1 MTSVTDIS
9 PDKKRL
15 SDNATAALDLPLEE
29 RVAFIRKSKWFGY
42 DKANQTLAMLED
54 LLIYP
59 KTDRMPNL
67 LIAGDTNNGKTSL
80 IKEFMK
86 RHPPH
91 DHPEGRA
98 ISVPVFFMQAPPAPD
113 EGRFYDEILSLLFAP
128 FRATDKTGKK
138 EKEVLRLLANINT
151 KMLVID
157 EIHNLLA
164 GPTNRLRVCMNA
176 IRLLGNNLKIPIV
189 ASGTTEAFRAI
200 HSDDQ
205 LANRFR
211 SVNLTK
217 WEYGTEYK
225 RLLASFEHTLP
236 LRETSNL
243 KDKEISR
250 ELLRM
255 SEGTLGELVAI
266 ISEAAV
272 YAVRNNQESITAKTL
287 KDIGWILPSRRS
299 KAI

>member
-1 MTSVTDIS
+1 MTSATDVTS
-9 PDKKRL
+9 DKKRL
-15 SDNATAALDLPLEE
+15 SDNASAALGLPLED
-29 RVAFIRKSKWFGY
+29 RVAYIRKPKWFGY
-42 DKANQTLAMLED
+42 DRANEAMDILED
-54 LLIYP
+54 LLTYP
-59 KTDRMPNL
+59 KSDRMPNL
-67 LIAGDTNNGKTSL
+67 LIAGDTNSGKTSL

-98 ISVPVFFMQAPPAPD
+98 ISVPVFFMQAPPEPD
-113 EGRFYDEILSLLFAP
+113 EGRFYDEILTLLFAP
-128 FRATDKTGKK
+128 FRATDKKGKK
-138 EKEVLRLLANINT
+138 EKEVLRLLANIDT

-164 GPTNRLRVCMNA
+164 GPVNRLQVCMNA

-189 ASGTTEAFRAI
+189 GVGTKDAFRAI
-200 HSDDQ
+200 HSDSQ

-211 SVNLTK
+211 SVNLVR
-217 WEYGTEYK
+217 WEYGIEFR

-236 LRETSNL
+236 LKEASHLTG
-243 KDKEISR
+243 KEISQ

-255 SEGTLGELVAI
+255 SEGTLGELAAI

-272 YAVRNNQESITAKTL
+272 HAVRNNQESISMKTL
-287 KDIGWILPSRRS
+287 KDIRWVLPSKRS
-299 KAI
+299 RAL